1 MKLKVKK
8 IFLNHSLITLQEHV
22 YLHIKDMTNY
32 KLRIITQECSSRG

>member
-1 MKLKVKK
+1 MKLKVK
-8 IFLNHSLITLQEHV
+8 IFLKNHSLITLQEHV